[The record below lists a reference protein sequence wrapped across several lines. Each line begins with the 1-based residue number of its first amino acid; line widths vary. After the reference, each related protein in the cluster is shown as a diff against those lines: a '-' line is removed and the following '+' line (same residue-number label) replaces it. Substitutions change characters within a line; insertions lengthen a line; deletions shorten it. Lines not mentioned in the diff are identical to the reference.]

1 MSTGKTYAFE
11 DFTLGRVFEF
21 GGMTVARDDIVRFA
35 AEFDPQPFHLSEE
48 AAEKSLFKKL
58 SASGWH
64 TCAMVMRMTCDAYL
78 LDSTSLG
85 SPGVENLKWTR
96 PVYAGDTLR
105 VRLTVLEARPMNS
118 KPHIGL
124 VRSKWEALNQHD
136 EVVLEMEGWG
146 MFGRRDVAPA
156 G

>member
-1 MSTGKTYAFE
+1 MSTSKTYAYE
-11 DFTLGRVFEF
+11 DLTLGRVFEF

-35 AEFDPQPFHLSEE
+35 SEFDPQPFHVSEE

-64 TCAMVMRMTCDAYL
+64 TCAMVMRMTCDGYL

-85 SPGVENLKWTR
+85 SPGIERVKWTR

-124 VRSKWEALNQHD
+124 VRLRSEALNQHD
-136 EVVLEMEGWG
+136 EVVLEMEAWG
-146 MFGRRDVAPA
+146 MFGRRDVAPP

>member
-1 MSTGKTYAFE
+1 MNKTYAFE
-11 DFTLGRVFEF
+11 DLTVGRVFEF

-35 AEFDPQPFHLSEE
+35 TEFDPQPFHVSEE
-48 AAEKSLFKKL
+48 AAAKSLFKKL

-64 TCAMVMRMTCDAYL
+64 TCAMVMRMTCDGYL

-85 SPGVENLKWTR
+85 SPGIERVKWTR

-124 VRSKWEALNQHD
+124 VRLRSEALNQHD
-136 EVVLEMEGWG
+136 EVVLEMEAWG
-146 MFGRRDVAPA
+146 MFGRRDVEPL

>member
-1 MSTGKTYAFE
+1 MNLNKRYAFE
-11 DFTLGRVFEF
+11 DFALGRVLEF
-21 GGMTVARDDIVRFA
+21 GGMTVTRDDIVRFA

-48 AAEKSLFKKL
+48 AAQKSLFKKL

-85 SPGVENLKWTR
+85 SPGVENLKWMR

-105 VRLTVLEARPMNS
+105 VRFTVLEARTMNS
-118 KPHIGL
+118 KPHVGL
-124 VRSKWEALNQHD
+124 VRSRWEALNQHD

-146 MFGRRDVAPA
+146 MFGRRDVAPP

>member
-1 MSTGKTYAFE
+1 MRYLE
-11 DFTLGRVFEF
+11 DFVVGQKFGSGRISVTPE
-21 GGMTVARDDIVRFA
+21 RIKRFA

-48 AAEKSLFKKL
+48 AAAKSLFKRL
-58 SASGWH
+58 SASGWQ

-85 SPGVENLKWTR
+85 SPGVEQLKWTR
-96 PVYAGDTLR
+96 PVYVGDTLR

-118 KPHIGL
+118 KPHVGL

-136 EVVLEMEGWG
+136 EVVLEMEGYG

-156 G
+156 A

>member
-1 MSTGKTYAFE
+1 
-11 DFTLGRVFEF
+11 
-21 GGMTVARDDIVRFA
+21 MTVTREDIVRFA

-48 AAEKSLFKKL
+48 AAQKSLFKKL

-105 VRLTVLEARPMNS
+105 VRLTVLEARTMNS
-118 KPHIGL
+118 KPHVGL
-124 VRSKWEALNQHD
+124 VRSRWEALNQHD

-146 MFGRRDVAPA
+146 MFGRRDVAPP

>member
-1 MSTGKTYAFE
+1 MSTKTYAFE
-11 DFTLGRVFEF
+11 DFWVGRVFEF
-21 GGMTVARDDIVRFA
+21 GGMLVKRDDIVRFA

-85 SPGVENLKWTR
+85 SPGLEKLKWIR
-96 PVYAGDTLR
+96 PVFVGDTLH
-105 VRLTVLEARPMNS
+105 VRLTVLEARPMSS
-118 KPHIGL
+118 KPHVGL
-124 VRSKWEALNQHD
+124 VRSAWEALNQHG
-136 EVVLEMEGWG
+136 EVVLEMEGYG

-156 G
+156 A

>member
-1 MSTGKTYAFE
+1 MTTKTYAFE
-11 DFTLGRVFEF
+11 DFWVGRVFEF
-21 GGMTVARDDIVRFA
+21 GAMPVKRDDIVRFA

-48 AAEKSLFKKL
+48 AASKSLFKKL

-85 SPGVENLKWTR
+85 SPGLEKLKWTR
-96 PVYAGDTLR
+96 PVFVGDTLR
-105 VRLTVLEARPMNS
+105 VRLTVLEARPMGS
-118 KPHIGL
+118 KPHVGL
-124 VRSKWEALNQHD
+124 VRSAWQALNQHG
-136 EVVLEMEGWG
+136 EVVLEMEGYG

-156 G
+156 A

>member
-1 MSTGKTYAFE
+1 MTKKYAFE
-11 DFTLGRVFEF
+11 DFALGRVLEF
-21 GGMTVARDDIVRFA
+21 GGMTVAREDIVRFA

-48 AAEKSLFKKL
+48 AAQKSLFKKL

-118 KPHIGL
+118 KPHVGL
-124 VRSKWEALNQHD
+124 VRSRWEALNQHD

-146 MFGRRDVAPA
+146 MFGRRDVAPP